1 MAFPE
6 PQLIQV
12 MERLQS
18 AIFGCDRHGRLI
30 FVNAYGEALVGQL
43 ASSVQ
48 GVYLW
53 DILPTSL
60 GLTAAKVLICLENQT
75 DYHWDCYDPL
85 EEKWWQGFLYPD
97 QVGLTLMMTDISQR
111 QQSQI
116 LQQAQVI
123 ELEKWYHRFQTMGHL
138 SRQIFW
144 EWHQDTNWAL
154 WSGDTMTVLGHPLES
169 MPRSIEDW
177 MGWIH
182 PEDQAWFQDC
192 FWQACETKTCFA
204 QDYRLRDGDGA
215 YYWVSDRRE
224 FAQSTEGQTHGWGII
239 VDIHDRKIMELAL
252 AESEYRWRTIFE
264 AAALGIVI
272 VEPGNNYKLVSCNP
286 SFSEF
291 VGYSI
296 PELLDL
302 HPADLTFPEDWQREQ
317 ALIHQCCEQ
326 SKKFYQF
333 KKRYRHKNGQV
344 LWANLTLSY
353 VQDDQ
358 HNLQFIVALI
368 ENISDRQTLE
378 DSLETERFRY
388 QQLVENSP
396 NLILSLDAL
405 KHLKTINWAALDVL
419 DSLDTDEG
427 QSYQKLLHPQESI
440 ERVEYLLDRVLQG
453 ESISDI
459 ELIFNSPDGQPHY
472 MLTHLYPLVSH
483 HQQQDST
490 GCVLISTD
498 ITAQKKAL
506 QDLNEREAQYR
517 SVFESVTDGL
527 HVFDMDTGKL
537 VEANPAA
544 CAMHGYTYAEFMD
557 LDPRQFVHPNC
568 HAMFS
573 NFMETVRAG
582 KRFESEAQN
591 ICKDGSIIDIHV
603 YGLQFTYR
611 GRPHVLSVVRDITEL
626 KQIEAK
632 RQQVEN
638 QLRESENLFRS
649 LIHDL
654 NVGVIV
660 YGQTGDVQIVNHK
673 ACELLGLTE
682 AEFLGKTCFDLD
694 CQLLNEEG
702 SPIPMEQ
709 HPVAQAIAQRQC
721 IPNRVVGVHN
731 HQTHDLHWLQATAD
745 PQTTPQGTVGRVI
758 VTFSDISDRKRTE
771 DQLRHQAEREQA
783 LNHVIQSIR
792 DSIDI
797 ETIFTTTVQQ
807 IGSLLKLDRALITEY
822 MPEQKGWVAIH
833 EHRPDPST
841 PTTLGVIIPEEDNP
855 VSDQVKQGKMVRLDR
870 IADTDLAND
879 HNNPCAF
886 IEQSG
891 GWLIFPLV
899 INHQTWGTLT
909 LQRYDEHPN
918 WQDHEI
924 ALAQSVV
931 NQLAVAIR
939 QAQLYR
945 DLQHANA
952 ELSRL
957 ATIDGLTQIANRR
970 HFDLHL
976 SQEWQRCLREQ
987 ACLSLVLCDVDYF
1000 KPYND
1005 HYGHQAGDDCLIQ
1018 IAQTLA
1024 QAARRSTDLIARYG
1038 GEEFALVLPN
1048 TDLDGT
1054 LRVIHKIQEALHRLN
1069 IPHLASSIGDRIT
1082 ISFGVVTL
1090 TPHSSRSLD
1099 EFLNAADQSLYHA
1112 KQSGRNTYCIHYLSY
1127 SNPASP
1133 ETTSPDLRIT

>member
-30 FVNAYGEALVGQL
+30 FVNAYGEALIGQL
-43 ASSVQ
+43 GSSVQ
-48 GVYLW
+48 GAYLW
-53 DILPTSL
+53 ELLPASF
-60 GLTAAKVLICLENQT
+60 GLTAAKTLLCLEDQT
-75 DYHWDCYDPL
+75 DCHWDCYDPM
-85 EEKWWQGFLYPD
+85 EERWWQGVLHPD
-97 QVGLTLMMTDISQR
+97 QVGFTLMLTDISQR
-111 QQSQI
+111 QQSHI

-123 ELEKWYHRFQTMGHL
+123 ELEKWYHRFQAMGHL
-138 SRQIFW
+138 SGQIFW
-144 EWHQDTNWAL
+144 EWHRDSNWAL
-154 WSGDTMTVLGHPLES
+154 WSGDTLTVLGHPLES
-169 MPRSIEDW
+169 MPRALEDW
-177 MGWIH
+177 MRWIH
-182 PEDQAWFQDC
+182 PEDQARFQDC
-192 FWQACETKTCFA
+192 FWQACETKTCFD
-204 QDYRLRDGDGA
+204 QEYRLRDQDGV
-215 YYWVSDRRE
+215 YHWVSDRRE
-224 FAQSTEGQTHGWGII
+224 FTLGTEGQTHGWGII
-239 VDIHDRKIMELAL
+239 ADIHDRKIMELAL

-272 VEPGNNYKLVSCNP
+272 VEPGNDYKLVSCNP
-286 SFSEF
+286 SFCEF
-291 VGYSI
+291 VGYSA

-302 HPADLTFPEDWQREQ
+302 HPADITFPEDWQTEQ
-317 ALIHQCCEQ
+317 TLIQQCCEP
-326 SKKFYQF
+326 SKKIYQF
-333 KKRYRHKNGQV
+333 KKRYRHKNGRI
-344 LWANLTLSY
+344 LWANLTLSC
-353 VQDDQ
+353 VQDDR
-358 HNLQFIVALI
+358 HNVQFIVALI

-396 NLILSLDAL
+396 NLILSLDGQ
-405 KHLKTINWAALDVL
+405 KNLKTINWAALEIL

-427 QSYQKLLHPQESI
+427 QSYQKLLHAQEST
-440 ERVEYLLDRVLQG
+440 ERVEYLLNRVLQG

-459 ELIFNSPDGQPHY
+459 ELIFNSPDGQPRY
-472 MLTHLYPLVSH
+472 MLTHFYPLVSH
-483 HQQQDST
+483 DQQTSA

-498 ITAQKKAL
+498 ITAQRKAL

-527 HVFDMDTGKL
+527 YVFDMDTGKL
-537 VEANPAA
+537 VEVNPAA
-544 CAMHGYTYAEFMD
+544 CAMHGYTYAEFMA
-557 LDPRQFVHPNC
+557 LDPHQFVHPDY
-568 HAMFS
+568 HSLFTD
-573 NFMETVRAG
+573 FMKTVRVG
-582 KRFESEAQN
+582 KHFESEAQN
-591 ICKDGSIIDIHV
+591 IRKDGSIIDIHV

-611 GRPHVLSVVRDITEL
+611 GRPHILSVVRDITEL
-626 KQIEAK
+626 KQIDAK
-632 RQQVEN
+632 RRQVED
-638 QLRESENLFRS
+638 QLRASENLFRS

-660 YGQTGDVQIVNHK
+660 YGQAGDVQIVNNK
-673 ACELLGLTE
+673 ACELIGLTE
-682 AEFLGKTCFDLD
+682 LEFLGKTCFDLD
-694 CQLLNEEG
+694 CQLLNEAG
-702 SPIPMEQ
+702 NPIPIEA
-709 HPVAQAIAQRQC
+709 HPVVQAIAEKQGIQTC
-721 IPNRVVGVHN
+721 VIGIQN
-731 HQTHDLHWLQATAD
+731 HQTQDIIWLQATAD

-771 DQLRHQAEREQA
+771 DQLRHQAAREQA

-822 MPEQKGWVAIH
+822 IPAQKGWVAIH
-833 EHRPDPST
+833 EHRPNPSI
-841 PTTLGVIIPEEDNP
+841 PTTLGVMIPEEDNP
-855 VSDQVKQGKMVRLDR
+855 VSDQVKEGKMVRLDQVSD
-870 IADTDLAND
+870 IGLTND
-879 HNNPCAF
+879 QSNPCSVL
-886 IEQSG
+886 ERSG

-909 LQRYDEHPN
+909 LQRYDDHPN

-970 HFDLHL
+970 HFDLYL

-987 ACLSLVLCDVDYF
+987 TFLSLVLCDVDYF

-1024 QAARRSTDLIARYG
+1024 QAARRSTDLVARYG

-1054 LRVIHKIQEALHRLN
+1054 LRVIHKIQAAVHRLN
-1069 IPHLASSIGDRIT
+1069 IRHLASSIGDRIT
-1082 ISFGVVTL
+1082 ISFGIVTL
-1090 TPHSSRSLD
+1090 IPRPSYALD
-1099 EFLNAADQSLYHA
+1099 DLLNAADQSLYQA
-1112 KQSGRNTYCIHYLSY
+1112 KQAGRNTYCIHDLSY
-1127 SNPASP
+1127 SSLPSP
-1133 ETTSPDLRIT
+1133 ETTSPDL